1 MLAGGYLAKNQ
12 AYDAADFMDY
22 LKEPELESVV
32 ANIESIKLSPDYT
45 EEEIEDYISLIK
57 DVAPLSE
64 QISKVKADLNEASRL
79 GNQELQQQLTLKLIS
94 LYQKNNSSKIR
105 GGTANY
111 GK

>member
-12 AYDAADFMDY
+12 EYDAADFMDY
-22 LKEPELESVV
+22 LKEPELQSVV
-32 ANIESIKLSPDYT
+32 ANIESINLSPDYT

-64 QISKVKADLNEASRL
+64 QISKVKSDLNEATRL

-94 LYQKNNSSKIR
+94 LYQKQQQLQN
-105 GGTANY
+105 
-111 GK
+111 